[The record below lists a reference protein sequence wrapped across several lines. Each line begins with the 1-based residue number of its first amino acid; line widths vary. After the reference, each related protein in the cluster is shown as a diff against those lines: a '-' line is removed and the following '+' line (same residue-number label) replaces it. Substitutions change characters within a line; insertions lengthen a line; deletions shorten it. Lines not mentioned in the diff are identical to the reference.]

1 MDLLQFAID
10 MELDGEKHYRSQ
22 AEKNTANPL
31 GVVFQLLADDEAKHA
46 QLLRSLAKGDVSA
59 YQGQITPPAEGNPFH
74 DASEAVKTAKPAPE
88 QAELYRITIEMER
101 KSVDLYTRMYAETED
116 AATGALFH
124 FLIQEENRHR
134 DLMEELYQHVNRP
147 NNWVES
153 AEFGVRE
160 EY

>member
-10 MELDGEKHYRSQ
+10 MELDGEKYYRGQ
-22 AEKNTANPL
+22 AEKNAANPL

-46 QLLRSLAKGDVSA
+46 QLLRNLAKGDASA
-59 YQGQITPPAEGNPFH
+59 YQGQIASPPEGNPFQH
-74 DASEAVKTAKPAPE
+74 ASEAVKAAKPLPE
-88 QAELYRITIEMER
+88 QAELYQIAIEMEH
-101 KSVDLYTRMYAETED
+101 KSVDLYTRMHAETED
-116 AATGALFH
+116 AATTALFH